1 MANHIAALAVLLMLS
16 ASGMATMWTYHDP
29 MIFQMGYTLPAS
41 SYRPADISI
50 LEIVKAPYF
59 PLLGQSFYSN
69 AIPLNLTN
77 RTNTVMIGSKGAGTL
92 GAVPV
97 TFGEHLEDNL
107 RYAQSRSSL
116 RIGGEDSWS
125 TLNTPGLI

>member
-1 MANHIAALAVLLMLS
+1 MAKHIAALAVLLMLS
-16 ASGMATMWTYHDP
+16 TTAIATMWTYHDP
-29 MIFQMGYTLPAS
+29 LLFQAGYANPIS
-41 SYRPADISI
+41 RPADISL

-69 AIPLNLTN
+69 AIPVNLSN
-77 RTNTVMIGSKGAGTL
+77 STNTIRIGSKGAGGL

-107 RYAQSRSSL
+107 RYARGRSSL
-116 RIGGEDSWS
+116 RIGGDGSWNS
-125 TLNTPGLI
+125 LNAPGIN

>member
-1 MANHIAALAVLLMLS
+1 MAKHIAALAVLLMLS
-16 ASGMATMWTYHDP
+16 TTAIATMWTYHDP
-29 MIFQMGYTLPAS
+29 LLFQAGYPNPIS
-41 SYRPADISI
+41 RPADISL

-69 AIPLNLTN
+69 AIPVNLSN
-77 RTNTVMIGSKGAGTL
+77 STNTIRIGSKVTGGL

-107 RYAQSRSSL
+107 RYARGRSSL
-116 RIGGEDSWS
+116 RIGGEGSWNS
-125 TLNTPGLI
+125 LNAPGIN

>member
-1 MANHIAALAVLLMLS
+1 MAKHIAALAVLLMLS
-16 ASGMATMWTYHDP
+16 TTAIATMWTYHDP
-29 MIFQMGYTLPAS
+29 LLFQAGYPNPIS
-41 SYRPADISI
+41 RPADLSL
-50 LEIVKAPYF
+50 LEIVKSPYF

-69 AIPLNLTN
+69 AIPVNHSN
-77 RTNTVMIGSKGAGTL
+77 STNTIKIGSKGAGGL

-116 RIGGEDSWS
+116 RIGGEGSWNS
-125 TLNTPGLI
+125 LNAPGIN

>member
-1 MANHIAALAVLLMLS
+1 
-16 ASGMATMWTYHDP
+16 MWTYHDP
-29 MIFQMGYTLPAS
+29 MIFQTGYAAT
-41 SYRPADISI
+41 RPADISL

-69 AIPLNLTN
+69 AIPVNLTN
-77 RTNTVMIGSKGAGTL
+77 RTNTVMIGSKAAGGL
-92 GAVPV
+92 GAFPV

-116 RIGGEDSWS
+116 RIGGEGSWS
-125 TLNTPGLI
+125 SLNAAGTN